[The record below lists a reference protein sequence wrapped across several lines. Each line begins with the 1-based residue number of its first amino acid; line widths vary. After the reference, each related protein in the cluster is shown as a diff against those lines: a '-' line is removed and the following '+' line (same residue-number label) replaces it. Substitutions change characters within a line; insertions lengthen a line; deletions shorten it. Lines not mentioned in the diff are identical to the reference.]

1 MKRYLFV
8 FKNHVILMVIFLA
21 LIIVSSETNGKLSS
35 VTTVLTGIL
44 MIYAAIVFT
53 FWIINTP
60 SKKSKDDVL

>member
-21 LIIVSSETNGKLSS
+21 LIIVSSVTNGKLSS

-53 FWIINTP
+53 FWIIKTP
-60 SKKSKDDVL
+60 SKKSKDNVM

>member
-21 LIIVSSETNGKLSS
+21 LIIVSSVTNGKLSS

-53 FWIINTP
+53 FWIIKTP
-60 SKKSKDDVL
+60 SKKSKDDVM